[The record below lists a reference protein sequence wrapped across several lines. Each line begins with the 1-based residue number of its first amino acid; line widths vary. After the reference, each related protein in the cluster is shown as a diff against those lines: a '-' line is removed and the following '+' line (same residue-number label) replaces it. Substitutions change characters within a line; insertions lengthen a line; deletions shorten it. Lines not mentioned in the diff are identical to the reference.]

1 MCGWSL
7 SSGAEDLGW
16 LGWLGGN
23 GRSARWGSVAG
34 RLSLRRH
41 GLDLQY
47 VRLMFPHDMYGD
59 NPQAG
64 SDLHLIFPAQ
74 VRETSSRRN
83 SKSEKLQVRETP
95 SERNSKSEKLQ
106 VRETPSRRNSKWEK
120 LQVGET
126 PSRRNSKSE
135 KLQVEKLQLQ
145 VGETPRNS
153 KCRLATVSNC
163 DRTVWIEQGLR
174 LPCCV
179 QEPLDRLGL
188 VYLL

>member
-95 SERNSKSEKLQ
+95 SERNSKLEKLQ

>member
-83 SKSEKLQVRETP
+83 SKL
-95 SERNSKSEKLQ
+95 
-106 VRETPSRRNSKWEK
+106 EK

-126 PSRRNSKSE
+126 PSPSRRNSK
-135 KLQVEKLQLQ
+135 KLQVSFRYSFQ
-145 VGETPRNS
+145 
-153 KCRLATVSNC
+153 
-163 DRTVWIEQGLR
+163 LR
-174 LPCCV
+174 LHCLNRTGFVASLPCAGATWSTKSCLSALTWV
-179 QEPLDRLGL
+179 AAIL
-188 VYLL
+188 